1 MFLHMTLL
9 MKFPF
14 LPTGVRFINSS
25 VGGSVAKASAPS
37 VSMIMLTHKS
47 CTAVRGALPAP

>member
-14 LPTGVRFINSS
+14 LPTGVRFIKSS
-25 VGGSVAKASAPS
+25 LGGSVASARAPS
-37 VSMIMLTHKS
+37 VSMIMLTHRS
-47 CTAVRGALPAP
+47 